1 MGLRSASSAIS
12 DHCCVDRKVFMTK
25 DFADF
30 LIKQILLIL
39 PFTFVK
45 YTKEFQRFENGRT
58 KEKMI
63 SRTNRLELS

>member
-30 LIKQILLIL
+30 LIKQNSANS
-39 PFTFVK
+39 PFHV
-45 YTKEFQRFENGRT
+45 FEVYKR
-58 KEKMI
+58 I
-63 SRTNRLELS
+63 SKIRKWKNKRKNDFTHKPT